1 MKRFFIIFSFLFI
14 TSIFAQPANDEC
26 ANAIELTLQDYNNV
40 NYTLGNLGD
49 ATESTPAC
57 SGNTSTDVWYKFTA
71 TSKANKIYLP
81 PHSGLDLAFEIFDA
95 CGGNSIACVD
105 LNSTSVSE
113 SYYDYHFTIGQTYYI
128 KVFLYNQS
136 FSDAPFE
143 IAVISIPQPVNDDC
157 SSSIEIPVHGVDNPV
172 YISGNFGGAT
182 ESLTPCSGSIATDLW
197 YHFTATTEAQKIYLP
212 PHSGLDLAFEVFDA
226 CSGNLVACVDN
237 NSSSVSETYY
247 DYHFTVGNTYYIRVY
262 LYNGYSAD
270 ADFEITVISG
280 FQPNDDCTNSINLP
294 VQPYDNATYTQANF
308 GGATESMP
316 ACSGNVA
323 TDVWFSFTPN
333 SSTAEIHVNSETN
346 FNPVI
351 EVFDACGGNSMACV
365 DNNGINYSE
374 TYHGTNFIPGHQYF
388 FRVFG
393 HNQYFVDFEFQ
404 VKVIDPNLSAPQYII
419 DNNIKL
425 YPNPATDK
433 LVIENKNI
441 SYDIIQ
447 LLSINALL
455 LFEHEI
461 NHSNNI
467 IDISNLKKGLY
478 LVKIINSTNNNQVI
492 KKLMIK

>member
-1 MKRFFIIFSFLFI
+1 MRNFFTIFGLILVNF
-14 TSIFAQPANDEC
+14 TFAQPANDDC
-26 ANAIELTLQDYNNV
+26 ANAILLPLQDFNNV
-40 NYTLGNLGD
+40 NYTQGNLGN

-57 SGNTSTDVWYKFTA
+57 SGNMSTDVWYKFTA

-81 PHSGLDLAFEIFDA
+81 PQYGLDLAFEIFDA
-95 CGGNSIACVD
+95 CGGNSIACID
-105 LNSTSVSE
+105 HNSTSISE

-136 FSDAPFE
+136 LTNAPFE
-143 IAVISIPQPVNDDC
+143 IAVISIPQPINDDC

-182 ESLTPCSGSIATDLW
+182 ESMPACSGNVATDLW

-226 CSGNLVACVDN
+226 CGGNSIACVDH
-237 NSSSVSETYY
+237 NSTSVSETYY

-262 LYNGYSAD
+262 LHNGYSAN

-280 FQPNDDCTNSINLP
+280 SQPNDDCANSINLP
-294 VQPYDNATYTQANF
+294 VQPYDNATYTQVNF

-316 ACSGNVA
+316 ACSGNIA

-333 SSTAEIHVNSETN
+333 SSTADIHVSSETN

-404 VKVIDPNLSAPQYII
+404 VKVTDPNLFSPIYTSE
-419 DNNIKL
+419 NTIKL

-433 LVIENKNI
+433 LVIENKNAL
-441 SYDIIQ
+441 YDAVRF
-447 LLSINALL
+447 LSLTGVI
-455 LFEHEI
+455 LFEKSI
-461 NHSNNI
+461 KKQTS
-467 IDISNLKKGLY
+467 IDVSGLKAGMY
-478 LVKIINSTNNNQVI
+478 LVKIYNRNNDSQIVKRLTI
-492 KKLMIK
+492 K